1 MNAGYLDRKIVI
13 EQQSTTR
20 DDFGGENITWAT
32 YKTIWAGIAYKRTTE
47 KTESEQTVASR
58 VVEFTIR
65 ALDAPLVDESMR
77 ISYDSQIFE
86 IEGVLKHGRNDKTIL
101 MTKVK
106 I

>member
-65 ALDAPLVDESMR
+65 ALDAPLVDLSL
-77 ISYDSQIFE
+77 IHI
-86 IEGVLKHGRNDKTIL
+86 
-101 MTKVK
+101 
-106 I
+106 

>member
-13 EQQSTTR
+13 QQQATTR
-20 DDFGGENITWAT
+20 DAFGGENITWTT

-47 KTESEQTVASR
+47 RSESEQTVASR

-65 ALDAPLVDESMR
+65 ALDAPLVDEAMR

-86 IEGVLKHGRNDKTIL
+86 IEGVLKYGRSDKTIL

>member
-1 MNAGYLDRKIVI
+1 MNAGYLDRKII
-13 EQQSTTR
+13 IQQQTTTR
-20 DDFGGENITWAT
+20 DAFGGENVTWGT

-47 KTESEQTVASR
+47 RSESEQTVASR
-58 VVEFTIR
+58 MVEFTIR
-65 ALDAPLVDESMR
+65 ALDAPLVDEAMR

-86 IEGVLKHGRNDKTIL
+86 IEGVLKYGRNDKIIL

>member
-32 YKTIWAGIAYKRTTE
+32 YKTIWAGIAYKRTSE

-86 IEGVLKHGRNDKTIL
+86 IEGVLKHGRNDKIIL

-106 I
+106 V